1 MDNFCSLESQDID
14 QKIILKNINPIAINT
29 PCSYKQIEN
38 FSYKRKLKNI
48 KLIEPKINLISNDTS
63 NNIFGD
69 IKPINIMA
77 PLLFLTHI
85 NILCNQIK

>member
-14 QKIILKNINPIAINT
+14 QKIILKNIN
-29 PCSYKQIEN
+29 Q
-38 FSYKRKLKNI
+38 KRKLKNI
-48 KLIEPKINLISNDTS
+48 KLIEPKINFISNDTS

>member
-14 QKIILKNINPIAINT
+14 QKIILKNINPIA
-29 PCSYKQIEN
+29 KQIEKKN

-48 KLIEPKINLISNDTS
+48 KLIEPKINFISNDTS